1 MTATMMFTDIVESTT
16 IAERRCDSMARSV
29 LRTGDAIIR
38 HQMHA
43 YSGAE
48 VKGMGDCYMLT
59 FPGAKSGTDCAL
71 SNHHEIADF
80 NACNPA
86 IQIAARIGLSAG
98 ETIVEDSDMFG
109 NAGEPGGE
117 NQLPCRAVQD
127 FRLRNRTIAAV
138 DHRRSANSS
147 RTRH

>member
-43 YSGAE
+43 YSGAK

-86 IQIAARIGLSAG
+86 I
-98 ETIVEDSDMFG
+98 
-109 NAGEPGGE
+109 
-117 NQLPCRAVQD
+117 
-127 FRLRNRTIAAV
+127 
-138 DHRRSANSS
+138 
-147 RTRH
+147 